1 MSWYIAVGQDV
12 GMGLE
17 DTSVTIAGGGVA
29 GLAAAAALGQA
40 GARVS
45 LYERAPAITEVGAG
59 LQISPNGTRALRAL
73 GLDGHLS
80 KVAVASKGTRLI
92 DAMSN
97 RAILEIEASDGAM
110 FVHRARLIEVLTLGA
125 TDAGTRLVTGHELVA
140 EAAEGDLVLG
150 ADGIRS
156 AFRSMLNP
164 GAAPRYSGQVAW
176 RTVIHDPDAPPVA
189 EVYMG
194 PGRHLVTYPLA
205 GGLRNIVACEDRS
218 DWTAEGWAIEDRPMN
233 LRAAF
238 ARFPDHV
245 QAWLTQV
252 HNVYLWGL
260 FLHPVAERWTDG
272 RVVLLGDAAHPTLP
286 YLAQGANL
294 ALEDAVVLVRA
305 VAVGELEGYQAHR
318 RQRAKD
324 VVAAAAGNAWRFHMT
339 NPILRQSAFLALRTR
354 DALLPGAAQKS
365 LSWIWDYDPVTA
377 PF

>member
-1 MSWYIAVGQDV
+1 
-12 GMGLE
+12 MGLE
-17 DTSVTIAGGGVA
+17 DTSVSIAGGGVA
-29 GLAAAAALGQA
+29 GLAAATALGQA

-45 LYERAPAITEVGAG
+45 LYERAAAITEVGAG

-73 GLDGHLS
+73 GLDQHLS
-80 KVAVASKGTRLI
+80 NVAVASKGTRLI
-92 DAMSN
+92 DGLSN
-97 RAILEIEASDGAM
+97 RVVLEIEAPNGAM

-125 TDAGTRLVTGHELVA
+125 TDAGAHLVTGHEVA
-140 EAAEGDLVLG
+140 AAAADGDLVLG

-164 GAAPRYSGQVAW
+164 GAEPKYSGQVAW
-176 RTVIHDPDAPPVA
+176 RAVIHDPEAAPVA

-233 LRAAF
+233 LRAGF
-238 ARFPDHV
+238 ARFPDRV
-245 QAWLTQV
+245 QAWLAQV

-272 RVVLLGDAAHPTLP
+272 RIALLGDAAHPTLP

-294 ALEDAVVLVRA
+294 ALEDAVVLARA
-305 VAVGELEGYQAHR
+305 IAAGDLDGYQAHR
-318 RQRAKD
+318 RQRAKT
-324 VVAAAAGNAWRFHMT
+324 VVAAAAANAWRFHMT
-339 NPILRQSAFLALRTR
+339 NPVLRQSAFMALKMRE
-354 DALLPGAAQKS
+354 AVLPGAAQKS
-365 LSWIWDYDPVTA
+365 LSWIWNYDPVTA
-377 PF
+377 QF